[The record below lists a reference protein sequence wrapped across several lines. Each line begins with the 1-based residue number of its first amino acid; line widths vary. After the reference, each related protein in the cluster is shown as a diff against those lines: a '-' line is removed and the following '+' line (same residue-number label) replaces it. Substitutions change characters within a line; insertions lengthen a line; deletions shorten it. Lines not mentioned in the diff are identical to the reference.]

1 VRVAYYSPLPPSR
14 SGIADYSA
22 LLVPAL
28 AERVD
33 LVVARPGRLGR
44 PAFQAG
50 GARSAGA
57 ASGKVRLRREPRA
70 DVCLYHVG
78 NDPDAHGW
86 IVAAAR
92 RRPGVVVL
100 HEFVLHHLVS
110 GLTLARGDVDGYLA
124 ALERDAGLV
133 GRLLGHAVVD
143 ARIDPLW
150 ETRPQDF
157 PLVGEVLDLA
167 TGLVVHS
174 RYVEGRARA
183 AGYAGPIWRI
193 PMPAWPHARAEP
205 APVEGRPILG
215 CFGHLNESKRV
226 PELLAAFARLRR
238 RLPDARLLL
247 VGAAAPRF
255 RLPELPDGV
264 IRKEYVPEPEL
275 WALFAACDACVS
287 LRWPTMGETSAVA
300 VRALAAGKPLVV
312 SDVGWFRELPDEVAI
327 KVPVGEGEVEALAA
341 ALERAAASPQ
351 MGAAALR
358 LAETEHRLERVADL
372 YARALE
378 EAAALPR
385 AA

>member
-1 VRVAYYSPLPPSR
+1 MRVAYYSPLPPSR

-22 LLVPAL
+22 LLLPAL
-28 AERVD
+28 EQRVD
-33 LVVARPGRLGR
+33 VVVARPGR
-44 PAFQAG
+44 F
-50 GARSAGA
+50 
-57 ASGKVRLRREPRA
+57 RREPQA

-86 IVAAAR
+86 IVEAAR

-157 PLVGEVLDLA
+157 PLAGGILELA

-174 RYVEGRARA
+174 CYVEELVRA
-183 AGYAGPIWRI
+183 AGFDGPIWRI
-193 PMPAWPHARAEP
+193 PMPAWPVPDVAP
-205 APVEGRPILG
+205 AVLEGRPLIG
-215 CFGHLNESKRV
+215 CFGHVNESKRV
-226 PELLAAFARLRR
+226 PQLLSAFARLRHR
-238 RLPDARLLL
+238 QPDASLLL
-247 VGAAAPRF
+247 VGSAAPRF
-255 RLPELPDGV
+255 PLPALPDGV
-264 IRKEYVPEPEL
+264 LRREYVPEAEL
-275 WALFAACDACVS
+275 WALMKACDACVS
-287 LRWPTMGETSAVA
+287 LRAPTMGETSAVA
-300 VRALAAGKPLVV
+300 IRALSVGKPLVV

-327 KVPVGEGEVEALAA
+327 KVPVGEVEIEALSA
-341 ALERAAASPQ
+341 ALEQAAAHPE

-358 LAETEHRLERVADL
+358 LAQSEHRLDRVADL
-372 YARALE
+372 YA
-378 EAAALPR
+378 AALQASAGTR
-385 AA
+385 SSLFLRGSAA